1 MEFSVVELMKVI
13 KALHKRVVAL
23 EATMLKIQPADV
35 EAILKVQPAD
45 VVDPVKE
52 EELDERSQCW
62 GCGEYINEGHV
73 HKCM

>member
-1 MEFSVVELMKVI
+1 MEFSIVELMKVI

-23 EATMLKIQPADV
+23 EATMLKIQPAN
-35 EAILKVQPAD
+35 

-52 EELDERSQCW
+52 EELEERSQCW